1 MIAVINLN
9 ESRAE
14 VESVSE
20 HMQIEFSAASLER
33 VKNLGAHFSSSNITT
48 IADDEHLRNRV
59 RARESPHSQ
68 SVNFSIPS
76 PRPPLVTIVNTL
88 SAAHLRETRKPSE
101 VS

>member
-33 VKNLGAHFSSSNITT
+33 VKNLGAHFSSSNTSPPSPTT
-48 IADDEHLRNRV
+48 SIFEIEF
-59 RARESPHSQ
+59 AREKVLIRNP
-68 SVNFSIPS
+68 
-76 PRPPLVTIVNTL
+76 
-88 SAAHLRETRKPSE
+88 
-101 VS
+101 